1 MKSRHSK
8 PSRGGERGSA
18 GQFRIIAGRWR
29 GRKLKFPALEGVR
42 PTADRVRETLFNWL
56 QPVIQGSDCLD
67 LFAGS
72 GALGLE
78 ALSRGAAAVT
88 FVDRSPVLVRAIAAH
103 LGQLDCGAGAALC
116 SDARSF
122 LQRAPGHYDLI
133 FLDPPFGSG
142 LLRELCQMIDD
153 QACLKP
159 GGRIY
164 LEHEAG
170 TGPPELPAGW
180 RMLRSARAGNVS
192 YHLASC
198 PDAITG
204 GNAANAKR
212 GAP

>member
-1 MKSRHSK
+1 MRSRHSK
-8 PSRGGERGSA
+8 PSRGRERGSA

-29 GRKLKFPALEGVR
+29 GRRLEFPALEGVR
-42 PTADRVRETLFNWL
+42 PTADRVRETVFNWL

-116 SDARSF
+116 SEARSF
-122 LQRAPGHYDLI
+122 LQRASGHYDLV

-142 LLRELCQMIDD
+142 LLPELCQMIDD

-159 GGRIY
+159 GGRVY
-164 LEHEAG
+164 LEHEAS
-170 TGPPELPAGW
+170 TGPPDLPAGW

-198 PDAITG
+198 PEEVTGDSANSAI
-204 GNAANAKR
+204 
-212 GAP
+212 